1 MARCQ
6 APSHIVLAFVVPTL
20 TTGHVAALPSACE
33 WDCALGIC
41 PSREPPPPD
50 PPLITKSGLPRRV
63 GSVFRFR
70 HTEII
75 IPFRCQAWCSAR
87 RNSKRLVRKRF
98 TGHIHIFSR
107 RCPIA
112 TVAVLARRTFSIRT
126 TIVAE
131 TIAPTGLI
139 VAKATSSTLT
149 VLFGSFDILGRVDR
163 AIQETREII
172 SLQHWQIT
180 KLS

>member
-1 MARCQ
+1 MRAWD
-6 APSHIVLAFVVPTL
+6 
-20 TTGHVAALPSACE
+20 LPVQVQRA
-33 WDCALGIC
+33 
-41 PSREPPPPD
+41 

-63 GSVFRFR
+63 GSVSDI
-70 HTEII
+70 TEII